1 VDHYSDRSTVDS
13 RPGQGGTLAGT
24 WRAAATEGGSSR
36 RKHLEKDATEGNLT
50 VGEGGQH
57 GGGARPATRSRG
69 GGGGSSTA
77 MVFESRR
84 MENEGRIIAGYGVGA
99 HSAFYRAGEE
109 GSGGDRGV
117 TGGGS
122 MELQGATVSTMK
134 WGD

>member
-69 GGGGSSTA
+69 GGGGSSTV

-84 MENEGRIIAGYGVGA
+84 MEMRAESLRGMEWVLTAPFIGPGRRGA
-99 HSAFYRAGEE
+99 EAIGE
-109 GSGGDRGV
+109 
-117 TGGGS
+117 
-122 MELQGATVSTMK
+122 
-134 WGD
+134 